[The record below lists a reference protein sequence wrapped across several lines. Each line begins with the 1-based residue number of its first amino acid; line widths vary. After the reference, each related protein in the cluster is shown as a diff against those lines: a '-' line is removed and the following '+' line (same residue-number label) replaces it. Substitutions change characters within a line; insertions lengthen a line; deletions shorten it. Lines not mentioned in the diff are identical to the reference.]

1 MKKNPKKGIIR
12 GIILIIL
19 AITIYSFGVDILNFF
34 GFYNMGYDFEDSSLK
49 FLIPIILIVLGI
61 LSIVLGIRGNSDNK
75 KEESVNE
82 NISEIDTK
90 NDKFSKAGNHFISAA
105 NKFLVAISLQLL
117 IILITNF
124 LIKSFN
130 GKELDALN
138 FMLKLTFFFSLVS
151 LGICISAIMDIKKAG
166 KILKS

>member
-19 AITIYSFGVDILNFF
+19 AITIYSFGVDILQFF
-34 GFYNMGYDFEDSSLK
+34 DYNMGYYFEDSSLK
-49 FLIPIILIVLGI
+49 LLIPIILIVLGI
-61 LSIVLGIRGNSDNK
+61 LSIVLGIRGNSNNK
-75 KEESVNE
+75 KEATVNE
-82 NISEIDTK
+82 NTSEIDSK

-166 KILKS
+166 KTLKS

>member
-19 AITIYSFGVDILNFF
+19 AITIYSFGVDILQFF
-34 GFYNMGYDFEDSSLK
+34 DYNMGYYFEDSSLK
-49 FLIPIILIVLGI
+49 LLIPIILIVLGI
-61 LSIVLGIRGNSDNK
+61 LSIVLAIRGNSKNK
-75 KEESVNE
+75 KEETVNE
-82 NISEIDTK
+82 NISEIDSK
-90 NDKFSKAGNHFISAA
+90 NDKFSNAGNHFISAA

-117 IILITNF
+117 IIFITNF
-124 LIKSFN
+124 LIKTFN

-138 FMLKLTFFFSLVS
+138 FFLKLTFFISVVS

>member
-19 AITIYSFGVDILNFF
+19 AITIYSFGVDILQFF
-34 GFYNMGYDFEDSSLK
+34 DYNMGYYFEDSSLK
-49 FLIPIILIVLGI
+49 LLIPIILIVLGI
-61 LSIVLGIRGNSDNK
+61 LSIVLGIRGNSNNK
-75 KEESVNE
+75 KEATVNE
-82 NISEIDTK
+82 NTSEIDSK

-138 FMLKLTFFFSLVS
+138 FFLKLTFFFSLVS
-151 LGICISAIMDIKKAG
+151 FLLCISAIMDIKKAG
-166 KILKS
+166 KTLKS

>member
-12 GIILIIL
+12 GVVLIIL
-19 AITIYSFGVDILNFF
+19 AITIYIFGVDILNFF
-34 GFYNMGYDFEDSSLK
+34 DYYTAYLFEESPLK
-49 FLIPIILIVLGI
+49 LLIPIILIVLGI
-61 LSIVLGIRGNSDNK
+61 LSIVLAIRGNSKNK
-75 KEESVNE
+75 KEETVNE
-82 NISEIDTK
+82 NISEIDSK
-90 NDKFSKAGNHFISAA
+90 NDKFSNAGNHFISAA

-117 IILITNF
+117 IIFITNF
-124 LIKSFN
+124 LIKTFN

-138 FMLKLTFFFSLVS
+138 FFLKLTFFISVVS

>member
-19 AITIYSFGVDILNFF
+19 AITIYSFGVDILQFF
-34 GFYNMGYDFEDSSLK
+34 DYNMGYDFEDSSLK
-49 FLIPIILIVLGI
+49 LLIPIILIVLGI
-61 LSIVLGIRGNSDNK
+61 LSIVLGIRENSKNK

-82 NISEIDTK
+82 NISEIDSK
-90 NDKFSKAGNHFISAA
+90 NDKFSNAGNHFISAA

-124 LIKSFN
+124 LIKTFN
-130 GKELDALN
+130 GKELEALN
-138 FMLKLTFFFSLVS
+138 FLLKLTFFISVVS

>member
-19 AITIYSFGVDILNFF
+19 AITIYSFGVDILQFF
-34 GFYNMGYDFEDSSLK
+34 DFNMGYYFEDSSLK
-49 FLIPIILIVLGI
+49 LLIPIILIVLGI
-61 LSIVLGIRGNSDNK
+61 LSIVLGIRGNSNNK

-82 NISEIDTK
+82 NISEIDSK

-138 FMLKLTFFFSLVS
+138 FILKLTFFFSVVS

>member
-19 AITIYSFGVDILNFF
+19 AITIYSFGVDILQFF
-34 GFYNMGYDFEDSSLK
+34 DYNMGYYFEDSPLK
-49 FLIPIILIVLGI
+49 LLIPIILIVLGI
-61 LSIVLGIRGNSDNK
+61 LSIVLAIRGNSNNK

-82 NISEIDTK
+82 NTSEIDSK
-90 NDKFSKAGNHFISAA
+90 NDKFSNAGNHFISAA

-117 IILITNF
+117 IIFITNF
-124 LIKSFN
+124 LIKTFN

-138 FMLKLTFFFSLVS
+138 FFLKLTFFISVVS

>member
-12 GIILIIL
+12 GVVLIIL
-19 AITIYSFGVDILNFF
+19 AITVYIFGVDILNFF
-34 GFYNMGYDFEDSSLK
+34 DSYTAYLFEDSSFKL
-49 FLIPIILIVLGI
+49 LIPIILIVLGI
-61 LSIVLGIRGNSDNK
+61 LSIVLGIRENSKNK

-82 NISEIDTK
+82 NISEIDSK
-90 NDKFSKAGNHFISAA
+90 NDKFSNAGNHFISAA

-117 IILITNF
+117 IIFITNI
-124 LIKSFN
+124 LIKTFN
-130 GKELDALN
+130 GKELEALN
-138 FMLKLTFFFSLVS
+138 FFLKLTFFISVVS